1 MTENFGIA
9 ALRCT
14 PIAFSMSQ
22 RTPGLASARLAS
34 GATGRASRAMS
45 VGRQTS
51 LSRRRRPPLER
62 RSFSRATA
70 LISATITPSGQAWVH
85 RPQPEQ

>member
-1 MTENFGIA
+1 MAENFGMA
-9 ALRCT
+9 ALRWT
-14 PIAFSMSQ
+14 LMVFSSSQ
-22 RTPGLASARLAS
+22 RTAGLARARLAS

-62 RSFSRATA
+62 TSFSRATW